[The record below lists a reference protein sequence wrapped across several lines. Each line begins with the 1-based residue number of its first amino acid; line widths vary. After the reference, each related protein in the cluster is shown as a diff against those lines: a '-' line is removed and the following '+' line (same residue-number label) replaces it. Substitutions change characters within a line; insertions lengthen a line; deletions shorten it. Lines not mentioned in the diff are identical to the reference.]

1 MNRLGVRVPVA
12 AVLAVAAFAFGIG
25 TFAGQGPAG
34 ATTYATV
41 NGQGSTYAALAF
53 QQWTQAEQLQGLN
66 VNYTATGSPA
76 GLQAYQENTANFAGT
91 EAEYSE
97 LYADTKP
104 ATVLTRVPRGFAYT
118 PDAAGAI
125 AIMYHVSLNATGSN
139 PVTYLHLSRL
149 TVAKIFLG
157 IITNWDSPT
166 ITADNKG
173 LVLPNEPI
181 RVDYRTG
188 QSGTTALFYDFV
200 KHTDPTD

>member
-1 MNRLGVRVPVA
+1 MPVA

-76 GLQAYQENTANFAGT
+76 GLQAYAENTADFAGT

-97 LYADTKP
+97 LYADTE
-104 ATVLTRVPRGFAYT
+104 RR
-118 PDAAGAI
+118 
-125 AIMYHVSLNATGSN
+125 H
-139 PVTYLHLSRL
+139 SR
-149 TVAKIFLG
+149 
-157 IITNWDSPT
+157 
-166 ITADNKG
+166 
-173 LVLPNEPI
+173 
-181 RVDYRTG
+181 
-188 QSGTTALFYDFV
+188 
-200 KHTDPTD
+200 